1 MVRAAIN
8 GFGRI
13 GRIAFRV
20 ATLFHPKEIEIV
32 AINTSGSMEADGWA
46 HLLRYDSVYGE
57 FEKKV
62 EVESKAKGKEIGAF
76 IIDKKR
82 IPVLAERDP
91 AKIPWKKHKVDIVIE
106 STGVFRDRKSASAHL
121 EAGAKKVI
129 ISAPAKDV
137 ETLVIGGNEDQYRDN
152 LVINMASCTT
162 NCVVPVTKVILENF
176 GIEKAFM
183 STVHA
188 YTAGQEI
195 VDGSHKDLRRARA
208 AAVNIVPTSTG
219 AAEATIKVL
228 PDLKGLF
235 DGLAFRVPVVC
246 GSVSDF
252 TFLVTKRTSVDEV
265 NSVFIKAAK
274 KDYKDIIQV
283 TNQSLVSS
291 DIIGSCAS
299 AIIDLALTQVLD
311 HDLVKVVAWYDNEWG
326 YACRLIEQAIMV
338 GGWKK

>member
-20 ATLFHPKEIEIV
+20 ATLFHPKEIKIV
-32 AINTSGSMEADGWA
+32 AINTSGSMEVNGWA

-62 EVESKAKGKEIGAF
+62 EVETKAKGKEIGAF

-91 AKIPWKKHKVDIVIE
+91 AKIPWKKHKVNVVIE

-137 ETLVIGGNEDQYRDN
+137 ETFVIGGNEDQYRDN

-208 AAVNIVPTSTG
+208 GAVNIVPTSTG
-219 AAEATIKVL
+219 AAKATIKVL

-246 GSVSDF
+246 GSISDF

-265 NSVFIKAAK
+265 NRAFIKAAK

-283 TNQSLVSS
+283 TNQPLVSS

-299 AIIDLALTQVLD
+299 AIIDLTLTQVLD

-338 GGWKK
+338 GGWRK

>member
-20 ATLFHPKEIEIV
+20 ATLFHPKEIKIV
-32 AINTSGSMEADGWA
+32 AINTSGSMEVDGWA
-46 HLLRYDSVYGE
+46 HLIRYDSVYGE

-62 EVESKAKGKEIGAF
+62 EVKTKAKGKEIGAF

-137 ETLVIGGNEDQYRDN
+137 ETFVIGGNEDQYRDN

-219 AAEATIKVL
+219 AAKATIEVL
-228 PDLKGLF
+228 PELKGLF
-235 DGLAFRVPVVC
+235 DGLAFRVPVIC
-246 GSVSDF
+246 GSISDF

-265 NSVFIKAAK
+265 NRAFIKAAK

-283 TNQSLVSS
+283 TNQPLVSS

-299 AIIDLALTQVLD
+299 AIIDLTLTQVLD

-338 GGWKK
+338 GGWRK